1 MQVNDGAQVMFLS
14 PVDGIDHQVP
24 SLGQLVTLF
33 VPELH
38 LVNGQAYEVEAQLC
52 QTLEV
57 VLLNVLATG
66 LTPLFR
72 LRQPMT
78 DVGTALDAE
87 VVYIVCLTLCAAGGK
102 AQHRHG
108 YHSQGNECL
117 FHYCVFLFILFSY
130 FLPQTSYFLP
140 SIIPCR
146 IQGAFTFMLALRSNM
161 PKCSGPLPKVLLSQ
175 MKVEMPRF
183 SVSLIRNLQ

>member
-1 MQVNDGAQVMFLS
+1 
-14 PVDGIDHQVP
+14 
-24 SLGQLVTLF
+24 
-33 VPELH
+33 
-38 LVNGQAYEVEAQLC
+38 
-52 QTLEV
+52 
-57 VLLNVLATG
+57 
-66 LTPLFR
+66 
-72 LRQPMT
+72 MT

-117 FHYCVFLFILFSY
+117 FHYCVFLFILFSN

-146 IQGAFTFMLALRSNM
+146 IQGDDESLWRTSVDEPESQADNDDSHFSKGRITFSMTA
-161 PKCSGPLPKVLLSQ
+161 
-175 MKVEMPRF
+175 
-183 SVSLIRNLQ
+183 